1 MSISEQ
7 DAIGARVTAYLDSLP
22 QVANFTW
29 DDDGRAYMTAESLTP
44 HILYNVEKITG
55 YMWVKTD
62 PVSEE
67 FVQATFMERLK

>member
-29 DDDGRAYMTAESLTP
+29 DDGRAYITAESLTP